1 MNWIVSHLTQTIRLT
16 VRSILFC
23 ICTALFDFIK
33 SLYIFHPGSLLSF
46 FVLFP
51 FSFQSSL
58 ARSTLFFFPRS
69 FFIYSFSVS
78 LLYPSLSCPSYCLII
93 YLCFSI
99 SFLCFYTFILLL
111 FLYFFFLSLL
121 TFFFPSFTHILFL
134 FKTTGTVSR
143 DTI

>member
-1 MNWIVSHLTQTIRLT
+1 MNWIVSHVTQTVQLT
-16 VRSILFC
+16 VRSVLFC

-58 ARSTLFFFPRS
+58 ARSTLFFLSSFLFYLFFQRFP
-69 FFIYSFSVS
+69 FVS
-78 LLYPSLSCPSYCLII
+78 LFVMSFLLFDY

-99 SFLCFYTFILLL
+99 FFLCFCSFISLR
-111 FLYFFFLSLL
+111 FLYFFLSLL
-121 TFFFPSFTHILFL
+121 TFFFPSFTHILFW
-134 FKTTGTVSR
+134 FKTTGTESR
-143 DTI
+143 DII